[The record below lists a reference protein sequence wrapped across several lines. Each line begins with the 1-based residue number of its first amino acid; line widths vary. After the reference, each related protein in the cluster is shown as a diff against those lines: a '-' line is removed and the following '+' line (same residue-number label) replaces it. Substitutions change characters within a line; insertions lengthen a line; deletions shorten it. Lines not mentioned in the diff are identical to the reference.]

1 MDWLTTFLK
10 LAIPPHRIY
19 MFSYGNVFILT
30 TKHFPGMPISC
41 ALFKPYLGFMNVKLL
56 FLRAFVS
63 VRNQTQGLLH
73 VRNIYNKSNYV
84 IVNIFTYEYTWISTW
99 IPTWTWVYMC
109 VYIHKGFSYLFLYQV
124 DLSFKY
130 YLQSNLKH
138 MLECT
143 LRKQATLSCHLF
155 CACVNF
161 SQDMHLRVASSWN
174 CLWQI
179 FSRNVTL

>member
-41 ALFKPYLGFMNVKLL
+41 ALFKPYLGCMNVKLL

-84 IVNIFTYEYTWISTW
+84 IVNIFTYEYTRISTW
-99 IPTWTWVYMC
+99 IPTWTWIYMC
-109 VYIHKGFSYLFLYQV
+109 VYSQRFFLSISLPSWFIFQISPVKPETYARV
-124 DLSFKY
+124 YPEKTGHIELSS
-130 YLQSNLKH
+130 LLC
-138 MLECT
+138 MC
-143 LRKQATLSCHLF
+143 
-155 CACVNF
+155 
-161 SQDMHLRVASSWN
+161 
-174 CLWQI
+174 
-179 FSRNVTL
+179 